1 LGFIIFVLLCFSKG
15 EFKELSDTVEQFA
28 QLAKPPGT
36 ARSRSSIS
44 AATTAAA
51 ASSVSSS
58 SSSRKKTAAAVSG
71 TASRRVSVSAS
82 TNKGGL
88 LSFELW
94 AAAWSAHFEN
104 KLIRSPNFQQLELL
118 NHTASAGRV
127 RARHN
132 WLKVVRTVTTARYW
146 STLVNFPWQ
155 ENGTNRAEEEEEE
168 EEEEEGARLANRYHQ
183 KSLSSP
189 TSHIELSRKVSTRG
203 SSQPQHH
210 TPDSEPPQLPSP
222 EQEAR
227 NDKHKLLKRNIKST
241 SPPPSVTLEEEEE
254 EEKGGGGLVKFNS
267 GGGGSNK
274 IGSRTS
280 TLSSSAP
287 NSKKDSKT
295 IEKMK
300 KSIGIE
306 LDEEVEV
313 KVQEEED
320 EVEDKA
326 GSPTGK
332 SLEQTMRVSLCDHNS
347 ISAIIPLSLSRSLIF
362 FMLG

>member
-1 LGFIIFVLLCFSKG
+1 
-15 EFKELSDTVEQFA
+15 VEQFA

-168 EEEEEGARLANRYHQ
+168 EEEEEGGTVEAYENDDLEEEGTRLANRYHQ